1 MTLLDWGPDEDLTVE
16 RTRRNM
22 ITSRGRIGG
31 IEPTIRTT
39 HFSVLEGIIGKSVVI
54 FEEK

>member
-16 RTRRNM
+16 RRRRKI

-31 IEPTIRTT
+31 MEPTIRTT
-39 HFSVLEGIIGKSVVI
+39 HFSVLERPIGKLVVLG
-54 FEEK
+54 